1 MSTERFVIQVKD
13 IRKRQRFAPLQ
24 KLIASKKLYK
34 RRAKHRA
41 ERD

>member
-1 MSTERFVIQVKD
+1 MKIERFTIQLKD
-13 IRKRQRFAPLQ
+13 IRQRQPFAPLQ
-24 KLIASKKLYK
+24 KLIASKKHYK